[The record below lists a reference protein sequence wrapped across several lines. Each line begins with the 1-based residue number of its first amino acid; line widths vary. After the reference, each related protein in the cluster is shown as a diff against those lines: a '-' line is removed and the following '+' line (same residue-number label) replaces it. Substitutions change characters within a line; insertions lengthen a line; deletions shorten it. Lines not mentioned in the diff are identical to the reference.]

1 MSVPDEP
8 RREIAA
14 LRERISALSAA
25 SLRISASLDLETVL
39 REVVESARSLTGA
52 RFGAIATINEAGAPQ
67 DFVTSGFTE
76 EQHRAM
82 AEWSEG
88 PRLFE
93 HFRDLE
99 GPLRIADVPAYVQ
112 ALGFPTDRLP
122 SKTFQGTPMRHRGV
136 HVGNFY
142 LVEKEGGEPFT
153 DEDEEILVLFA
164 SQAATAIANART
176 YRAEQRARADL
187 EALIE
192 TSPVGVVVFD
202 VGTGRPVSL
211 NREARRIVESL
222 CAPGQSAEQLLE
234 VITYRRA
241 DGREIALDQLPLAGA
256 LSGGETVRAEEI
268 ALSVPDGRSVTTLV
282 NATPIHAE
290 DGAVASVVVTMQ
302 DLAPLQELE
311 RQRAE
316 FLGMV
321 SHELR
326 VPLTSIKGSTGAL
339 LGASRQFAPAETR
352 EFIRIVDDQA
362 DRMIGLIADL
372 LDAGRIDT
380 GTLSVSP
387 EPSEVAAL
395 VDRARTT
402 FLSGGARH
410 TVTID
415 LPPDLPRVMAD
426 RQRVEQVLNNL
437 LANAARQAPESSPIR
452 VAAERDGVH
461 VAVSVADEGRGIAP
475 ERLAQL
481 FRKYS
486 GAAVGGRGA
495 GTGGAGLGLAICKG
509 LVEAHG
515 GRIRAESGG
524 VGLGARFTFTLPVA
538 GEAGA
543 GAPGPAPGT
552 ASGAAPGRPAPR
564 QGREP
569 DRILVVDDDPQTL
582 RHVRDTLAEA
592 GFSPLVTGDHGE
604 LGQIIRT
611 EKPALVLLDLMLP
624 GTDGIELMRTVPELA
639 DLPVIFISGYG
650 RDETIARAL
659 EAGADGL
666 HRQALLADR
675 ADGADPGGAAPA
687 RRPPALRAG
696 RPCHRLR
703 PAAGHRGRARGRAHP
718 HRVRAAAHPLAQCR
732 TGHDLRDAAGPDLGR
747 AEQRRHQGRARLRQ
761 AAPPEARRRRGEPG
775 LDLQRARRR
784 LPHAPAGS
792 PGRALTSTA
801 LTSTAPTSTAPTSGN
816 PDLRH
821 PAAAGRDRAL
831 PLPLGVRRAA
841 GGRAPAAVPGA

>member
-1 MSVPDEP
+1 
-8 RREIAA
+8 
-14 LRERISALSAA
+14 
-25 SLRISASLDLETVL
+25 
-39 REVVESARSLTGA
+39 
-52 RFGAIATINEAGAPQ
+52 
-67 DFVTSGFTE
+67 
-76 EQHRAM
+76 
-82 AEWSEG
+82 
-88 PRLFE
+88 
-93 HFRDLE
+93 
-99 GPLRIADVPAYVQ
+99 
-112 ALGFPTDRLP
+112 
-122 SKTFQGTPMRHRGV
+122 MRHRGV

-211 NREARRIVESL
+211 NREAMRIVESL

-256 LSGGETVRAEEI
+256 LSGAETVRAEEI

-302 DLAPLQELE
+302 DLAPLEELE

-339 LGASRQFAPAETR
+339 LGTFRQFAPAETR

-380 GTLSVSP
+380 GMLSVSP

-402 FLSGGARH
+402 FLSGGGRH

-452 VAAERDGVH
+452 IAAERDGVH
-461 VAVSVADEGRGIAP
+461 VAVSVADDGRGIAP

-486 GAAVGGRGA
+486 GAAVGERGA
-495 GTGGAGLGLAICKG
+495 GTGASGLGLAICKG

-543 GAPGPAPGT
+543 GAPGPGPGPGIPLAGRRPGRDASPT
-552 ASGAAPGRPAPR
+552 ASWWSTTIRRPCAMSATRWPRRAISRWSPATMARSGRSSAPR
-564 QGREP
+564 G
-569 DRILVVDDDPQTL
+569 
-582 RHVRDTLAEA
+582 
-592 GFSPLVTGDHGE
+592 
-604 LGQIIRT
+604 
-611 EKPALVLLDLMLP
+611 
-624 GTDGIELMRTVPELA
+624 
-639 DLPVIFISGYG
+639 
-650 RDETIARAL
+650 
-659 EAGADGL
+659 
-666 HRQALLADR
+666 
-675 ADGADPGGAAPA
+675 
-687 RRPPALRAG
+687 
-696 RPCHRLR
+696 
-703 PAAGHRGRARGRAHP
+703 P
-718 HRVRAAAHPLAQCR
+718 HWSC
-732 TGHDLRDAAGPDLGR
+732 
-747 AEQRRHQGRARLRQ
+747 
-761 AAPPEARRRRGEPG
+761 
-775 LDLQRARRR
+775 
-784 LPHAPAGS
+784 
-792 PGRALTSTA
+792 ST
-801 LTSTAPTSTAPTSGN
+801 
-816 PDLRH
+816 
-821 PAAAGRDRAL
+821 
-831 PLPLGVRRAA
+831 
-841 GGRAPAAVPGA
+841 

>member
-1 MSVPDEP
+1 
-8 RREIAA
+8 
-14 LRERISALSAA
+14 
-25 SLRISASLDLETVL
+25 
-39 REVVESARSLTGA
+39 
-52 RFGAIATINEAGAPQ
+52 
-67 DFVTSGFTE
+67 
-76 EQHRAM
+76 
-82 AEWSEG
+82 
-88 PRLFE
+88 
-93 HFRDLE
+93 
-99 GPLRIADVPAYVQ
+99 
-112 ALGFPTDRLP
+112 
-122 SKTFQGTPMRHRGV
+122 MRHRGI

-142 LVEKEGGEPFT
+142 LAEKEGDEPFT

-164 SQAATAIANART
+164 PQAATAIANART

-202 VGTGRPVSL
+202 VGTGRPASL

-222 CAPGQSAEQLLE
+222 CSPGQSAEQLLQ

-268 ALSVPDGRSVTTLV
+268 ALSVPDGRSVTTLI

-339 LGASRQFAPAETR
+339 LGTSRQFAPAETR

-461 VAVSVADEGRGIAP
+461 VAVSVADDGRGIAP

-486 GAAVGGRGA
+486 GAAVGER
-495 GTGGAGLGLAICKG
+495 GTGGSGLGLAICKG
-509 LVEAHG
+509 LVEPHG

-543 GAPGPAPGT
+543 GAPGPGI
-552 ASGAAPGRPAPR
+552 APGRPAPR

-592 GFSPLVTGDHGE
+592 GYSPLVTGDHSA
-604 LGQIIRT
+604 LGHIIRT
-611 EKPALVLLDLMLP
+611 ERPALVLLDLMLP

-659 EAGADGL
+659 EAGADDYIVKPFSPTEL
-666 HRQALLADR
+666 TARIRAALRRR
-675 ADGADPGGAAPA
+675 ADPEPFVLGDLAIDYDL
-687 RRPPALRAG
+687 RRVTVAG
-696 RPCHRLR
+696 REVGLTATEYELLR
-703 PAAGHRGRARGRAHP
+703 VLSLNAGRVTTSETLLNRVWAGRGNGDTKV
-718 HRVRAAAHPLAQCR
+718 VRAFVKQ
-732 TGHDLRDAAGPDLGR
+732 LRQKLGDDAASPVWIFNVRGVGYRMPRPG
-747 AEQRRHQGRARLRQ
+747 
-761 AAPPEARRRRGEPG
+761 APGEP
-775 LDLQRARRR
+775 
-784 LPHAPAGS
+784 
-792 PGRALTSTA
+792 
-801 LTSTAPTSTAPTSGN
+801 
-816 PDLRH
+816 
-821 PAAAGRDRAL
+821 
-831 PLPLGVRRAA
+831 
-841 GGRAPAAVPGA
+841 